1 MAETLLQKAQRLG
14 IKPAGR
20 QESSRVL
27 QARAEAQIAEAE
39 AQRIVSPL
47 GQVKETIKAAGEIT
61 GFTPTGRRIAASIAP
76 YTETAEDLPNVVNE
90 LVGGVTSERR
100 MGEVGNSLKK
110 MGANENVA
118 EWIDIALDLPVI
130 SLGLSK
136 TISTALGKEVVQK
149 SPELLKFLAKP
160 LSEFAPDALK
170 KLLTKDL
177 TGKARETVE
186 EGVMTVKEKAE
197 KVIEKGKI
205 LITPPRTKEQ
215 ALGQIA
221 QGKAGDIKPLE
232 LALGTID
239 TSGVKTFKE
248 LEDRVNKAIPTLAKQ
263 VDDELSKDPTIYNL
277 IQLATKETK
286 GGTIA
291 ITDYVSR
298 ALGNLSELYNK
309 IRDNTALGE
318 INEMI
323 ARANR
328 EGLTRK
334 EVNDISR
341 IYNIEF
347 GSKAFSKIGDPLT
360 SVNAQAYENTR
371 KGLKNVA
378 RQGLGGEEAKT
389 IDEKLSALYDSKRL
403 IDKNVEA
410 VNKLQQR
417 INERGLVEKVGHFV
431 AKYLDILTGGSIR
444 GFVGGLLP
452 RGAGYKVMNAIDIE
466 SQLRRNLD
474 IIEKALKEKTDEGLI
489 KILESVPLDRK
500 IDISKYGVPSQKVTQ
515 AFEKSINQIKISTK
529 ISSDVG
535 DFELGSFG
543 KSALERKVAQQDRFP
558 ISEIGKTLDS
568 SFLVIPA
575 SRNPQNWRFDNII
588 FLSREGEGLRAVYT
602 RPNKRGALEIINAHK
617 IPKENVGKYF
627 EDIGFSSIPDR
638 IRTGVSNLEDS
649 QFVQLAYGDKLSLAE
664 QMNRVNRK

>member
-20 QESSRVL
+20 QESSRIL
-27 QARAEAQIAEAE
+27 QARAEAQAAEIE
-39 AQRIVSPL
+39 AQKLASPV
-47 GQVKETIKAAGEIT
+47 GQAKEFGKAVGEIT
-61 GFTPTGRRIAASIAP
+61 GFTPTGRRIAAAIAP
-76 YTETAEDLPNVVNE
+76 YTETAEDLPTVVNE
-90 LVGGVTSERR
+90 LAGGVTSERR

-110 MGANENVA
+110 MGANENIA

-136 TISTALGKEVVQK
+136 TISTALEKEVVQK

-160 LSEFAPDALK
+160 LTEFAPGALK
-170 KLLTKDL
+170 RVLTKDL
-177 TGKARETVE
+177 TGGARETVQE
-186 EGVMTVKEKAE
+186 GFQMAKEGVERV
-197 KVIEKGKI
+197 VEKGKT

-221 QGKAGDIKPLE
+221 QGKAGDVKQLE
-232 LALGTID
+232 LALGTVD

-248 LEDRVNKAIPTLAKQ
+248 LGDRVNKAIPTLAKQ
-263 VDDELSKDPTIYNL
+263 VDDELLKDPTIYNL
-277 IQLATKETK
+277 RQLATKETK

-309 IRDNTALGE
+309 IGDNTALGE

-360 SVNAQAYENTR
+360 SVNAQAYEQTR
-371 KGLKNVA
+371 SGLKNVA
-378 RQGLGGEEAKT
+378 RQGLGGEEAKA

-403 IDKNVEA
+403 IDKNIEA

-417 INERGLVEKVGHFV
+417 INERGLVEKAGHFV
-431 AKYLDILTGGSIR
+431 AKYLDVLTGGSIR

-489 KILESVPLDRK
+489 KTFESVPLGKGAIPSTTGIRNELVGQINSKRFGAIALRQGETPIGKSTGFGQEK
-500 IDISKYGVPSQKVTQ
+500 ILGKELDLEENDIKNLIDTLPIKEETQNRIILENENYRILISKDWYGKPVKPW
-515 AFEKSINQIKISTK
+515 
-529 ISSDVG
+529 
-535 DFELGSFG
+535 LM
-543 KSALERKVAQQDRFP
+543 
-558 ISEIGKTLDS
+558 
-568 SFLVIPA
+568 
-575 SRNPQNWRFDNII
+575 NI
-588 FLSREGEGLRAVYT
+588 V
-602 RPNKRGALEIINAHK
+602 KK
-617 IPKENVGKYF
+617 
-627 EDIGFSSIPDR
+627 
-638 IRTGVSNLEDS
+638 
-649 QFVQLAYGDKLSLAE
+649 
-664 QMNRVNRK
+664 

>member
-360 SVNAQAYENTR
+360 SVNAQAYEQTR
-371 KGLKNVA
+371 SGLKNVA
-378 RQGLGGEEAKT
+378 RQGLGGEEAKA

-403 IDKNVEA
+403 IDKNIEA

-417 INERGLVEKVGHFV
+417 INERGLVEKAGHFV
-431 AKYLDILTGGSIR
+431 AKYLDVLTGGSIR

-489 KILESVPLDRK
+489 KTFESVPLGKGAIPSTTGIRNELVGQINSKRFGAIALRQGETPIGKSTGFGQEK
-500 IDISKYGVPSQKVTQ
+500 ILGKELDLEENDIKNLIDTLPIKEETQNRIILENENYRILISKDWYGKPVKPW
-515 AFEKSINQIKISTK
+515 
-529 ISSDVG
+529 
-535 DFELGSFG
+535 LM
-543 KSALERKVAQQDRFP
+543 
-558 ISEIGKTLDS
+558 
-568 SFLVIPA
+568 
-575 SRNPQNWRFDNII
+575 NI
-588 FLSREGEGLRAVYT
+588 V
-602 RPNKRGALEIINAHK
+602 KK
-617 IPKENVGKYF
+617 
-627 EDIGFSSIPDR
+627 
-638 IRTGVSNLEDS
+638 
-649 QFVQLAYGDKLSLAE
+649 
-664 QMNRVNRK
+664 

>member
-489 KILESVPLDRK
+489 NQLKNLEDKIIGQINTKRFGG
-500 IDISKYGVPSQKVTQ
+500 ISLRQGKTPT
-515 AFEKSINQIKISTK
+515 EKSIGFGQEKILGKELDLEENDIKNLIDTLPIKSETSNRIILEDKNYRILISK
-529 ISSDVG
+529 DWY
-535 DFELGSFG
+535 G
-543 KSALERKVAQQDRFP
+543 KSVKPWLM
-558 ISEIGKTLDS
+558 
-568 SFLVIPA
+568 
-575 SRNPQNWRFDNII
+575 NI
-588 FLSREGEGLRAVYT
+588 V
-602 RPNKRGALEIINAHK
+602 KK
-617 IPKENVGKYF
+617 
-627 EDIGFSSIPDR
+627 
-638 IRTGVSNLEDS
+638 
-649 QFVQLAYGDKLSLAE
+649 
-664 QMNRVNRK
+664 